1 MKLRLT
7 RSNNTYISFFN
18 LEVGCV
24 GFYRG
29 VVKDYNVEGKLS
41 IGYAIIYNSN
51 SKRFSIWSYIKILL
65 N

>member
-51 SKRFSIWSYIKILL
+51 SKRFSI
-65 N
+65 